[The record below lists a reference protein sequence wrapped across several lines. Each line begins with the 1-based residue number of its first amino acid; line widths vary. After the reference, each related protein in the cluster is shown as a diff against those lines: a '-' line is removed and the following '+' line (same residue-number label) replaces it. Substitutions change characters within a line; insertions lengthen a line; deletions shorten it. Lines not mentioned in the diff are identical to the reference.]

1 MEDDRQGPKGV
12 GFFRAPLPR
21 LLILGALL
29 AAAFCSR
36 VYGISRPPME
46 FFSVRQYHGALL
58 ARGFYEW
65 LLTGSLRTFP
75 PDGIIEPPVLELLAS
90 LAYLVS
96 GGEHLWMPRLLS
108 ALFWMAGGVFLYLV
122 ARKLVPSSAALF
134 SVAFYLFVPYSV
146 FASRAFMP
154 DPLMVM
160 LLVAGV
166 LAVLRYHERPSVRRL
181 LVAAAA
187 SSLAV
192 LVKPGICLFQLLGAF
207 VALAVYRRGVR
218 GALLDAHTLAFAALA
233 ALPTGV
239 YFLYGTVLAG
249 FLRGQTSSKIVP
261 RLLLEPSYWE
271 GWRLSVWLV
280 VGNVALLGGL
290 LGVILPSEGSPRRA
304 LLVGLWGGYVIF
316 GLTFTFHI
324 HTHSYYSLQLIPV
337 VALSLAAVA
346 TSVTGYLGRVGLR
359 SYGGAAV
366 LGVTLAALALGA
378 AEYKWE
384 TSQIVHQDGMAP
396 VYASNVATYHEIG
409 DAVDHSR
416 RTLVLFAA
424 YPSGE
429 SRAGALM
436 YHGRLAGRVL
446 PSPVNANQTPTGG
459 GGTGVEGR
467 LRRRLREYAPEYF
480 VVSESWWRAP
490 ETGALR
496 RLVVKD
502 FYRSSLGPGYV
513 VFRSASNP
521 STHSGE

>member
-1 MEDDRQGPKGV
+1 MEDDRRGTKGV
-12 GFFRAPLPR
+12 GFFREPLPR
-21 LLILGALL
+21 LLVLGALL
-29 AAAFCSR
+29 AAAFSVR

-75 PDGIIEPPVLELLAS
+75 PDGIIEPPILELLAS

-122 ARKLVPSSAALF
+122 ARKLVPPSAAVF
-134 SVAFYLFVPYSV
+134 SVAFYLFVPYGV
-146 FASRAFMP
+146 FASRALMP

-166 LAVLRYHERPSVRRL
+166 LAVLRYHERPSMRRL

-192 LVKPGICLFQLLGAF
+192 LVKPGICLFQLFGAF

-218 GALLDAHTLAFAALA
+218 GTLLDAHTLAFAALA
-233 ALPTGV
+233 ALPTCV
-239 YFLYGTVLAG
+239 YFLYGTVFAG

-271 GWRLSVWLV
+271 GWQLSVWLV

-304 LLVGLWGGYVIF
+304 LLVGLWGGYLLF

-324 HTHSYYSLQLIPV
+324 HTHSYYSLQLVPA

-346 TSVTGYLGRVGLR
+346 TSVTGYLGRIGLR

-366 LGVTLAALALGA
+366 LGVTLAALALGL
-378 AEYKWE
+378 AEHKWE
-384 TSQIVHQDGMAP
+384 ISQIVHQDSVAT

-459 GGTGVEGR
+459 GGAGSEGR

-480 VVSESWWRAP
+480 VVSEYWWRAP

-496 RLVVKD
+496 RLVAKD
-502 FYRSSLGPGYV
+502 FHRSSMGPGYV
-513 VFRSASNP
+513 VFRSDQ
-521 STHSGE
+521 